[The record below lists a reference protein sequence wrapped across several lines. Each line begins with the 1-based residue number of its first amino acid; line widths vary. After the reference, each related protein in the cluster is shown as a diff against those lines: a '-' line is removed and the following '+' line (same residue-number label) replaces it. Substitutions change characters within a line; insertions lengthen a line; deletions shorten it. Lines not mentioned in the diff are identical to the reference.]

1 MSRTS
6 ERPETELS
14 DVAAESPEEST
25 EAEKQVVGPDEPDVG
40 GTVPPDNA
48 Q

>member
-1 MSRTS
+1 MSRAS
-6 ERPETELS
+6 DRPETDLG
-14 DVAAESPEEST
+14 DLAAEPPEESA
-25 EAEKQVVGPDEPDVG
+25 EAEKQVVGPDEPDAG